1 MSKSLFE
8 TLIPVDKGI
17 GEAVICGTIN
27 RFGTIDIRATEVGQ
41 DSSLQKMIHM
51 VQEAE
56 DHQIRGNKRFQH
68 NIMRECLR
76 KCNVFLWL
84 QALFTL
90 CSHNGS

>member
-56 DHQIRGNKRFQH
+56 EKKAPMAAIGQVTKHGVIIKSGETKDFNTI
-68 NIMRECLR
+68 
-76 KCNVFLWL
+76 
-84 QALFTL
+84 
-90 CSHNGS
+90 

>member
-17 GEAVICGTIN
+17 GEAVICGTVN

-56 DHQIRGNKRFQH
+56 EKKAPMAAIG
-68 NIMRECLR
+68 
-76 KCNVFLWL
+76 
-84 QALFTL
+84 QATKHGVIIKSGETKDFNTI
-90 CSHNGS
+90 